1 MFYIFGALGHGEHEN
16 MKPTDKNDRFRRYFN
31 RALLVFWVLLM
42 ALAIR
47 ACNQPA
53 HAETEQAIQSPVGQ
67 GGLRSPGASCTMRS
81 FTMPMMMSSRTK
93 PPSSMIFFASKPRSV
108 PALIATLCRSEERR

>member
-1 MFYIFGALGHGEHEN
+1 MFDIFGALGHGGYET

-53 HAETEQAIQSPVGQ
+53 HAETEQAIQTTPAIWETDPMAGVVLEPVT
-67 GGLRSPGASCTMRS
+67 GGA
-81 FTMPMMMSSRTK
+81 
-93 PPSSMIFFASKPRSV
+93 
-108 PALIATLCRSEERR
+108 EQ

>member
-1 MFYIFGALGHGEHEN
+1 MFDIFGALGHGGHEN
-16 MKPTDKNDRFRRYFN
+16 MKPTDKNDRFRRYSN

-53 HAETEQAIQSPVGQ
+53 HAETEQAITVTPTIWETDPMAGVVLEPVTE
-67 GGLRSPGASCTMRS
+67 GA
-81 FTMPMMMSSRTK
+81 
-93 PPSSMIFFASKPRSV
+93 
-108 PALIATLCRSEERR
+108 EQ

>member
-1 MFYIFGALGHGEHEN
+1 MFDIFGALGHGGHKT

-53 HAETEQAIQSPVGQ
+53 HAETEQAIQTTPTILETDPMAGVVLEPVTGEMEQ
-67 GGLRSPGASCTMRS
+67 
-81 FTMPMMMSSRTK
+81 
-93 PPSSMIFFASKPRSV
+93 
-108 PALIATLCRSEERR
+108 

>member
-1 MFYIFGALGHGEHEN
+1 

-31 RALLVFWVLLM
+31 RALLVFGVLLM

-53 HAETEQAIQSPVGQ
+53 HAETEQAMQTTPAMWETDPMAGVVLEPV
-67 GGLRSPGASCTMRS
+67 T
-81 FTMPMMMSSRTK
+81 
-93 PPSSMIFFASKPRSV
+93 
-108 PALIATLCRSEERR
+108 EEARQ